1 MGVFAQEAYSGI
13 LNFTRVYYELS
24 DQLSTEFRSRR
35 QMKTK
40 KSFSILLADDDDDD
54 REFLRETISE
64 IAPKSTIHA
73 VGDGASLMDHMNSFE
88 TTLPDIIFLDLNMPF
103 KDGKECLSELKGS
116 GKFQHIPVI
125 IYSTSSYIK
134 DIENAYNNGA
144 NLYVIKPS
152 TCNELKKIIRKVF
165 ATDWSESVWAPRRE
179 KFIMR

>member
-1 MGVFAQEAYSGI
+1 MAAIIQEAYNGI
-13 LNFTRVYYELS
+13 FNFTRVYYELS
-24 DQLSTEFRSRR
+24 DQLNAEFRSSR
-35 QMKTK
+35 QTKTK
-40 KSFSILLADDDDDD
+40 KKLNILLADDDDDD
-54 REFLRETISE
+54 REFLSETISE
-64 IAPKSTIHA
+64 IAPKST
-73 VGDGASLMDHMNSFE
+73 VYSVSDGATLMDHMNSYD

-144 NLYVIKPS
+144 NLYVIKPN

-165 ATDWSESVWAPRRE
+165 ATDWSETMWGPRRE